1 MQGTCASVTRRAS
14 LARCHAL
21 HGTKCVRSTSKIP
34 PWQMTDLVVYDLVA
48 TGTVTGTGRYTPVNG
63 YYKINKYGDGGFTK
77 WPVNQ

>member
-1 MQGTCASVTRRAS
+1 
-14 LARCHAL
+14 
-21 HGTKCVRSTSKIP
+21 
-34 PWQMTDLVVYDLVA
+34 MTDLVVYDLVA